1 MLNKSLFLYLLL
13 KVGNESITDLDLSW
27 NSLRNK
33 GAEAI
38 GKALSVS
45 SFVISSIISSCHK
58 KWTIATTD
66 LYKTIFDIARFFLNV
81 YNDCLI

>member
-1 MLNKSLFLYLLL
+1 MYNSTYHL

-38 GKALSVS
+38 GKALAVS
-45 SFVISSIISSCHK
+45 PSLL
-58 KWTIATTD
+58 T
-66 LYKTIFDIARFFLNV
+66 
-81 YNDCLI
+81 